1 MESVARFKL
10 DHGSDADAPQA
21 VPVLVEAPPRGE
33 TLRLERGDL
42 LADKPK
48 AIP

>member
-10 DHGSDADAPQA
+10 DHGSDADGPQA
-21 VPVLVEAPPRGE
+21 TPVLAEVPPRSE

-42 LADKPK
+42 LADRPK